1 MKKQPIEAKYTISL
15 PWVAVYFV
23 LLVITGVL
31 FFTRSNPFWSELTVL
46 NGLSVGSHISN
57 FALSYFIITACGVL
71 NLMSYGTTALVAVWM
86 IGGMLIL
93 ANVIYE
99 LFIPLINTRDI
110 VDMWYGIAGTVIGGM
125 IVLLIARF
133 GLVPKKS

>member
-1 MKKQPIEAKYTISL
+1 
-15 PWVAVYFV
+15 
-23 LLVITGVL
+23 
-31 FFTRSNPFWSELTVL
+31 
-46 NGLSVGSHISN
+46 
-57 FALSYFIITACGVL
+57 
-71 NLMSYGTTALVAVWM
+71 
-86 IGGMLIL
+86 MLIL